1 MTTTTIR
8 RWGRSLGV
16 VIPREEVLR
25 KRLKSGQRVE
35 IAVEPLPGPDDFAD
49 LCGTVRW
56 RKSAQEYK
64 EELRREWGE

>member
-1 MTTTTIR
+1 
-8 RWGRSLGV
+8 

-35 IAVEPLPGPDDFAD
+35 IAVEPSPGPDDFAD

>member
-25 KRLKSGQRVE
+25 KRLKSGQRVA
-35 IAVEPLPGPDDFAD
+35 IVVEPSPGPDDFAD